1 MKSVG
6 NDQMNVRFQRK
17 GSKYV
22 EFISSRIHKRIGKE
36 IGKCSRSIRHIVN
49 KIGKDFNY
57 EIFKHI
63 SNELRKQF

>member
-1 MKSVG
+1 MG
-6 NDQMNVRFQRK
+6 H
-17 GSKYV
+17 
-22 EFISSRIHKRIGKE
+22 EISYEKLGKE